1 MPHLSLGNE
10 ASPNRRVHSPGPGVV
25 GLAWRRHDVLVHNAG
40 SVEVSVHRG
49 VGAHVLLLHP
59 FRSCLGLAQ
68 RVHPPGPGIIGLA
81 GRRHDVLATD
91 PGSVEV
97 SAQRGV
103 GVPLLPQGLL
113 DQRLSQHPLR
123 SHRLTLGQHAIAHH
137 AHFIRRVLA
146 SSPSPD
152 GGTMCC
158 STKCIALSQTP
169 TGIQANIHTTYGAG
183 PDTTIGSGTKADS
196 HDAATHRQ

>member
-103 GVPLLPQGLL
+103 GVGVPLLPQGFL

-123 SHRLTLGQHAIAHH
+123 SHRLSPGQRAIAHH

-152 GGTMCC
+152 GGTMYF
-158 STKCIALSQTP
+158 SPMPAASGSARIAESAIVLVSIMRHDLIRTFLASRDSP
-169 TGIQANIHTTYGAG
+169 ASGAL
-183 PDTTIGSGTKADS
+183 
-196 HDAATHRQ
+196 